1 MTTQERI
8 LRALARDPSK
18 SDHLIAKNTRATVPE
33 VAALRNRPP
42 VKPAEPAPASGGV
55 ALGKLRVLPR
65 KPAESAAVHIRKLPT
80 GRGFEPRQLAE
91 QWGMSEDTVRRHA
104 KDLKCLK
111 FVEVSQDE
119 WVALI
124 MNPLTAANY
133 HA

>member
-18 SDHLIAKNTRATVPE
+18 SDRLIAKNTRATAGE
-33 VAALRNRPP
+33 VAALRSGT
-42 VKPAEPAPASGGV
+42 PAEPKPPQGGIP
-55 ALGKLRVLPR
+55 LSKLRVLPR
-65 KPAESAAVHIRKLPT
+65 KPADSAAVHIRKLPT
-80 GRGFEPRQLAE
+80 GRGFDPRELAD